1 MAEVESFQLDHT
13 AVRAPYVRLINR
25 ESGPAGDV
33 ISNFD
38 LRFVQPNANAI
49 PTGGCIRLSTSWR
62 HSCVTAWTESLTAHR
77 SVAVPGSI

>member
-49 PTGGCIRLSTSWR
+49 PTGG
-62 HSCVTAWTESLTAHR
+62 
-77 SVAVPGSI
+77 VAYD